1 MMNSRL
7 HSFHIPVL
15 GLAFSINTPLKVAK
29 YGISSV
35 VSLVDDVLIEDM
47 RSYHCR
53 EYGYTYVPIKRT
65 EPDSRARRI
74 TSYLDLLDEIIKKQI
89 QEVKISSL
97 SEASELT
104 KYLDLLSENSS
115 LKKLYYSW
123 LKSDNKLDKDKLEEK
138 IKERIEPGDINVN
151 IMAKIDKTNYGQ
163 DGNPLPAEQSDAL
176 AALRGF
182 ANSTVRSSV
191 VISAGFNARLFAYIS
206 SFKDFLPD
214 EKGEFIKSVILKVS
228 DFRSAQIQGKYLAK
242 KGIWIS
248 EFRVES
254 GLNCGGH
261 AFATDG
267 YLLGPILEE
276 FKTKRNAL
284 KEELYALCLEN
295 WKARSLNYMP
305 LVPQQKLS
313 VQGGIGTANEQ
324 NFLLTYYHVDSAGWG
339 TPFLLVPEA
348 TNVDEYTLNELVAA
362 KEENLYLSD
371 ASPLGVPYNNLR
383 NTLSEQQIKRR
394 LSLRRPGS
402 PCIKKF
408 LVSNTEFTK
417 TPICT
422 ASRQYQHDKQVQLE
436 TSGNTDP
443 AEFEKIS
450 HKACLCE
457 DLTAPSYILTG
468 IKQKVASRTSVCPGP
483 NIAYF
488 SGKYSLKQMVDHIY
502 GRTNLL
508 NDTYRPNM
516 FINELK
522 MYIDYLAGEINK
534 QKGGIGASFSQF
546 VNSFKT
552 NINGGIEYYKKLI
565 PQIECETNKY
575 LAKMKSDLEN
585 LECRLAAIL
594 IQQELVTIEIDIQS
608 KTPAI

>member
-15 GLAFSINTPLKVAK
+15 GLAFSIDTPLKVAK

-35 VSLVDDVLIEDM
+35 VSLVDDILIEDM
-47 RSYHCR
+47 RSYHCAQH
-53 EYGYTYVPIKRT
+53 GYAYVPIKKN

-74 TSYLDLLDEIIKKQI
+74 TAYLDLLDEIIKKQI
-89 QEVKISSL
+89 AEIRRSSL
-97 SEASELT
+97 CEESELT
-104 KYLDLLSENSS
+104 KYLLLLSDNSS
-115 LKKLYYSW
+115 LKKLYHTW
-123 LKSDNKLDKDKLEEK
+123 LKTGNEIDKKVIEEK
-138 IKERIEPGDINVN
+138 IRNRIEPGDINVN
-151 IMAKIDKTNYGQ
+151 IMAKIDKTNY
-163 DGNPLPAEQSDAL
+163 DHEGNALATEQSDAL

-182 ANSTVRSSV
+182 ANSTLSSSV
-191 VISAGFNARLFAYIS
+191 VISAGFNARLFSYIS

-214 EKGEFIKSVILKVS
+214 AHGGFVKSVILKVS
-228 DFRSAQIQGKYLAK
+228 DFRSAYIQGKFLAK
-242 KGIWIS
+242 KGVWVS
-248 EFRVES
+248 EFRIES

-276 FKTKRNAL
+276 FKTKRDDL
-284 KEELYALCLEN
+284 REELYGLCLEN
-295 WKARSLNYMP
+295 WKGKDLDYVP
-305 LVPQQKLS
+305 YIPQQKLA

-324 NFLLTYYHVDSAGWG
+324 KFLLDYYKVDSAGWG

-348 TNVDEYTLNELVAA
+348 TNVDEYSLNELVAA
-362 KEENLYLSD
+362 NEDDLYLSD
-371 ASPLGVPYNNLR
+371 ASPLGVPYNNMR
-383 NTLSEQQIKRR
+383 NTLSEQQIKKR
-394 LSLRRPGS
+394 LSQNRPGS

-408 LVSNTEFTK
+408 LVSNTEFTS

-422 ASRQYQHDKQVQLE
+422 ASRQYQHDKQIQLE
-436 TSGNTDP
+436 ALGNAD
-443 AEFEKIS
+443 AVEIEKLS

-468 IKQKVASRTSVCPGP
+468 IKQKVASRTSICPGP

-508 NDTYRPNM
+508 KEAYRPNM

-522 MYIDYLAGEINK
+522 MYIDYLAREIEK
-534 QKGGIGASFSQF
+534 QKDGISDSFFQF
-546 VNSFKT
+546 VDSFKT
-552 NINGGIEYYKKLI
+552 NINDGIDYYKKLI

-575 LAKMKSDLEN
+575 LAKMRSDLEG
-585 LECRLAAIL
+585 LECQLAAIL
-594 IQQELVTIEIDIQS
+594 VLE
-608 KTPAI
+608 KP

>member
-1 MMNSRL
+1 MMNSRV

-35 VSLVDDVLIEDM
+35 VSLVDDVLVEDM
-47 RSYHCR
+47 RSYHCK
-53 EYGYTYVPIKRT
+53 EYDYTYVPIKKN

-74 TSYLDLLDEIIKKQI
+74 TAYLDLLDEIIKKQI
-89 QEVKISSL
+89 ESIKRSSL
-97 SEASELT
+97 SEPSELT
-104 KYLDLLSENSS
+104 KYLEMLGENSS

-123 LKSDNKLDKDKLEEK
+123 LKSDNESDKAIIEEK
-138 IKERIEPGDINVN
+138 IKNRIEPGDINVN
-151 IMAKIDKTNYGQ
+151 IMAKIDKTNFDH
-163 DGNPLPAEQSDAL
+163 DGNPLASEQSDAL

-182 ANSTVRSSV
+182 ANSTVSSSV
-191 VISAGFNARLFAYIS
+191 VISAGFNARLFSYIS
-206 SFKDFLPD
+206 TFKDFLPD
-214 EKGEFIKSVILKVS
+214 SNGDFVKSVILKVS
-228 DFRSAQIQGKYLAK
+228 DFRSAYVQGKFLAK

-276 FKTKRNAL
+276 FKTKRDDL
-284 KEELYALCLEN
+284 REELYRLCLEN
-295 WKARSLNYMP
+295 WKTRSLDYIP
-305 LVPQQKLS
+305 YIPQQKLG

-324 NFLLTYYHVDSAGWG
+324 KFLLDYYKVDSAGWG

-348 TNVDEYTLNELVAA
+348 TNVDEYTCNELASA
-362 KEENLYLSD
+362 TEKDLYLSG
-371 ASPLGVPYNNLR
+371 ASPLGVPFNNLR
-383 NTLSEQQIKRR
+383 NSLSEQQIKKR
-394 LSLRRPGS
+394 LNQNRPGS

-408 LVSNTEFTK
+408 LVSNREFTK
-417 TPICT
+417 EPICT
-422 ASRQYQHDKQVQLE
+422 ASRQYQHDKLLQISKDGNADLKSLE
-436 TSGNTDP
+436 TI
-443 AEFEKIS
+443 FE
-450 HKACLCE
+450 KACLCE
-457 DLTAPSYILTG
+457 DLSAPSYILTG
-468 IKQKVASRTSVCPGP
+468 MKQKVASRTSICPGP

-488 SGKYSLKQMVDHIY
+488 SEKYSLKQMVDHIN

-534 QKGGIGASFSQF
+534 QKGDVGASFALF

-552 NINGGIEYYKKLI
+552 NLKGGIDYYKKLI

-575 LAKMKSDLEN
+575 LAKMKSELESM
-585 LECRLAAIL
+585 ECRLAAIL
-594 IQQELVTIEIDIQS
+594 IPQELIPIQINS
-608 KTPAI
+608 KTQVI

>member
-15 GLAFSINTPLKVAK
+15 GLAFSINTPIKVAK

-47 RSYHCR
+47 RSYHCKQ
-53 EYGYTYVPIKRT
+53 YGYTYVPIKKT

-74 TSYLDLLDEIIKKQI
+74 TAYLDLLDEIIKKQI
-89 QEVKISSL
+89 QEVKRSSL
-97 SEASELT
+97 SEESELT
-104 KYLDLLSENSS
+104 KYLELLSDNSP

-123 LKSDNKLDKDKLEEK
+123 LKSDSKVDKALLEEK

-151 IMAKIDKTNYGQ
+151 VMAKIDKTNY
-163 DGNPLPAEQSDAL
+163 DNEGNPMPTEQSDAL

-182 ANSTVRSSV
+182 ANSTVSSSV
-191 VISAGFNARLFAYIS
+191 IISAGFNGRLFSYIS
-206 SFKDFLPD
+206 TFKDFLPD
-214 EKGEFIKSVILKVS
+214 AHGEFVKSVVLKVS

-242 KGIWIS
+242 KGVWIS

-276 FKTKRNAL
+276 FKTKRDAL
-284 KEELYALCLEN
+284 REELYELCKEN
-295 WKARSLNYMP
+295 WKARDLNYVPFIP
-305 LVPQQKLS
+305 LQKLT

-324 NFLLTYYHVDSAGWG
+324 KFLLNYYHVDSAGWG

-362 KEENLYLSD
+362 KEEDLYLSD

-422 ASRQYQHDKQVQLE
+422 ASRQYQHDKQMQLE
-436 TSGNTDP
+436 ASGADP
-443 AEFEKIS
+443 AEFEAIS

-468 IKQKVASRTSVCPGP
+468 IKQKIASRTSVCPGP

-552 NINGGIEYYKKLI
+552 NINNGIEYYKTLI
-565 PQIECETNKY
+565 PHIECETNKY

-585 LECRLAAIL
+585 LECRLAALL
-594 IQQELVTIEIDIQS
+594 IPAELAIIEIDIKS
-608 KTPAI
+608 KIPAI